1 MSEKENI
8 GISSENIQKFKELF
22 QSRFNTTISDD
33 MASEL
38 ARNFI
43 NLCKVV
49 LKDNTPLDKEKNCI
63 KLAS

>member
-1 MSEKENI
+1 MNERENI

-38 ARNFI
+38 ARNFM

-49 LKDNTPLDKEKNCI
+49 LKDNTPLDKEKNSI